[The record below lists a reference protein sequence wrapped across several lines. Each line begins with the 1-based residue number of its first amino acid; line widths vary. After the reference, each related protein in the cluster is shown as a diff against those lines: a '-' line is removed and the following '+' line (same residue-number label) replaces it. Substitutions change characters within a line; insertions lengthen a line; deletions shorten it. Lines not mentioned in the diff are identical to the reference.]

1 MSFHLSYSA
10 VELQPIGKVWNI
22 YDVDHYCGL
31 GGKGVIHVCFLKKIP
46 F

>member
-31 GGKGVIHVCFLKKIP
+31 AGRGSYMCVF
-46 F
+46 

>member
-10 VELQPIGKVWNI
+10 VELQPISKVWNI